1 MFNLDRDKQ
10 IQINQILQIVKIAS
24 LAFPTIAFFQ
34 YYSKQEPASVFL
46 THSFLLASAL
56 LVMLSIYS
64 LLFYVQMKM
73 SNHSKLKP
81 WINPLVSLFI
91 AYISV
96 MLTGAHLSNYKY
108 LFLLAIVSCSMESN
122 TKVSLTVSGVSA
134 IIILGIDLFY
144 APAGSIN
151 SYFESDLVLVS
162 IFLIIAWTIGYYVN
176 LERRH
181 IASLNELVKTD
192 SLTGLYNHRYF
203 YDCLADQ
210 VDVSDETG
218 NILSLMYL
226 DIDDFKYYNELYG
239 HVAGDEVLR
248 VIADILRKNSPEHAI
263 LSRFGGEEFTVLLP
277 DTKIDVAMV
286 YAEDI
291 RQKIHAYAFEGE
303 ENMPGESLTVSVGVT
318 SYPDKAKSETDLLK
332 YADDACYRAKFMR
345 KNRVEAYYS
354 ILEDLQKNAD
364 DATKEML
371 TSIKTLIAVINAKD
385 RYTFRHVERVVY
397 YCSLVAD
404 KQNFSEKDKRNLI
417 YAAYLHD
424 IGKINVPEDVLMKPD
439 RLTPHEWDIM
449 SNHPHNAAEIVR
461 NIDSL
466 KEVLP
471 IILQHHERHDGT
483 GYPNKLKGDEI
494 TFLAK
499 VLSVIDSFDAMTSAR
514 PYQQKK
520 SVMQAID
527 ELRRCSGAQFDPEA
541 VNLFLDTIGMMVL

>member
-56 LVMLSIYS
+56 LVMLSIYT
-64 LLFYVQMKM
+64 LLFYVQTKM

-108 LFLLAIVSCSMESN
+108 LFLLAIVSCSMEN
-122 TKVSLTVSGVSA
+122 EPKISLTVSGVSA
-134 IIILGIDLFY
+134 VIILGIDLFY
-144 APAGSIN
+144 APSGSIN
-151 SYFESDLVLVS
+151 PYFESDLVLVS

-181 IASLNELVKTD
+181 IAILNQLVKTD
-192 SLTGLYNHRYF
+192 SLTGLYNHRHF

-210 VDVSDETG
+210 VDISDETG

-239 HVAGDEVLR
+239 HVTGDEVLR

-263 LSRFGGEEFTVLLP
+263 ISRFGGEEFTVLLP

-494 TFLAK
+494 TFLSK

>member
-10 IQINQILQIVKIAS
+10 LQINQILQIVKIAS
-24 LAFPTIAFFQ
+24 LAFPAIAFFQ
-34 YYSKQEPASVFL
+34 YYSKREPSSVFL
-46 THSFLLASAL
+46 THSFLLATAL
-56 LVMLSIYS
+56 LLMLSVYS
-64 LLFYVQMKM
+64 LLYFAQQKIDDR
-73 SNHSKLKP
+73 SRWKP

-181 IASLNELVKTD
+181 IASLNQLVKTD
-192 SLTGLYNHRYF
+192 SLTGLYNHRHF

-210 VDVSDETG
+210 VDISDETG

-239 HVAGDEVLR
+239 HVTGDEVLR

-263 LSRFGGEEFTVLLP
+263 ISRFGGEEFTVLLP